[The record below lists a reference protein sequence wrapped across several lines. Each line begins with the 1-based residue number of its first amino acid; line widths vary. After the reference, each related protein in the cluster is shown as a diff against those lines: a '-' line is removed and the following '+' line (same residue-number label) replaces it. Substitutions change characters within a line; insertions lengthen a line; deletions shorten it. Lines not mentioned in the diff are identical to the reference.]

1 MVQDSVLILIKNR
14 LTPYVPFDLAWM
26 EVVAEEI
33 DAFRKRF
40 SWRRAGERL
49 FELAVS
55 LAVLYIFWDALA
67 PFRQFAWGITVFF
80 AKLELELSLMF
91 LPFTLFFGAFE
102 VFAVLARFFRKPT
115 KKRFRIAWHS
125 TWVYALLWG
134 IYYVNERYQEQIKL
148 FIERS

>member
-1 MVQDSVLILIKNR
+1 MERESVLILLKAK
-14 LTPYVPFDLAWM
+14 LEPYVPFDLAWM
-26 EVVAEEI
+26 QVVAEEL

-40 SWRRAGERL
+40 SWRRAGERC

-55 LAVLYIFWDALA
+55 LAVLYVLWDFLA
-67 PFRQFAWGITVFF
+67 PFREFAWQLAVFF
-80 AKLELELSLMF
+80 AKLELELALMF

-102 VFAVLARFFRKPT
+102 VLAVLARFFKKPT

-134 IYYVNERYQEQIKL
+134 IYYVNERYREH
-148 FIERS
+148 IEAFVNRT